1 MDRRQV
7 FFALA
12 LMGAFGCAQAV
23 TIDWQGQPMGA
34 SATTNFS
41 AFGEVPTTGATYS
54 AAFVFTLDAAPA
66 SGPRLTLTSSAN
78 SGLYLGV
85 GASGNGWQGR
95 LYKKGAG
102 TYYSQGM
109 LHKGLNVVGIVFTV
123 ENVENGKLT
132 FNSFDINGTTFGPTA
147 IGGGEEGIYWTGWQ
161 GTQITL
167 DTLAFTTAT
176 NGTLYLAA
184 GAATGEDFAL
194 LPEPTALAVLALG
207 VAGAALRR
215 RVA

>member
-34 SATTNFS
+34 GATSGFS
-41 AFGEVPTTGATYS
+41 AFGDVPMTGATYS

-78 SGLYLGV
+78 SGAYLGV
-85 GASGNGWQGR
+85 GAAGNGWQGR
-95 LYKKGAG
+95 LYRNGAD
-102 TYYSQGM
+102 TYYSRGS
-109 LHKGLNVVGIVFTV
+109 LHEGLNVVGIVFTV
-123 ENVENGKLT
+123 TDNRLT
-132 FNSFDINGTTFGPTA
+132 FNSFDINGETFGPTD
-147 IGGGEEGIYWTGWQ
+147 IGGGAEGIYWTGWK
-161 GTQITL
+161 GPEITL
-167 DTLAFTTAT
+167 DTLAFTTTT

-184 GAATGEDFAL
+184 GAATGADFAL
-194 LPEPTALAVLALG
+194 LPEPTALALLALG

-215 RVA
+215 RMA

>member
-1 MDRRQV
+1 MKMRLIAA
-7 FFALA
+7 ALLCLA
-12 LMGAFGCAQAV
+12 GSAQAV
-23 TIDWQGQPMGA
+23 TIDWQGQTMGTG
-34 SATTNFS
+34 ATTNFS
-41 AFGEVPTTGATYS
+41 AFGDVPTTGATYS

-66 SGPRLTLTSSAN
+66 TGPRLTLTSSAN
-78 SGLYLGV
+78 SGAYLGV
-85 GASGNGWQGR
+85 GAAGDGHGWQGR
-95 LYKKGAG
+95 LYRNGAD
-102 TYYSQGM
+102 TYYSRGT
-109 LHKGLNVVGIVFTV
+109 LHEGLNVVGIVFTV
-123 ENVENGKLT
+123 ADNRLT
-132 FNSFDINGTTFGPTA
+132 FNSFDINGETFGA
-147 IGGGEEGIYWTGWQ
+147 SEIGGGAEGIFWSGWQ

-194 LPEPTALAVLALG
+194 LPEPTALALLALG

>member
-78 SGLYLGV
+78 SGAYLGV
-85 GASGNGWQGR
+85 GAAGNGWQGR
-95 LYKKGAG
+95 LYKNNAG
-102 TYYSQGM
+102 TFYSRGS
-109 LHKGLNVVGIVFTV
+109 LHEGLNVVGIVFTV
-123 ENVENGKLT
+123 ENVENGTLT
-132 FNSFDINGTTFGPTA
+132 FNSFDINGVTFEA
-147 IGGGEEGIYWTGWQ
+147 SDIGGGAEGIYWTGWL
-161 GTQITL
+161 GPQITL
-167 DTLAFTTAT
+167 DTLAFTTT
-176 NGTLYLAA
+176 TGGTLYLAA
-184 GAATGEDFAL
+184 GAATGADFAL

>member
-1 MDRRQV
+1 MR
-7 FFALA
+7 
-12 LMGAFGCAQAV
+12 LMMIAAAACAACLAQAV

-34 SATTNFS
+34 GATSGFS
-41 AFGEVPTTGATYS
+41 AFGDVPTTGATYS

-66 SGPRLTLTSSAN
+66 TGPRLTLTSSAN

-95 LYKKGAG
+95 LYKNGAG
-102 TYYSQGM
+102 TYYSQGA
-109 LHKGLNVVGIVFTV
+109 LHEGLNVVGIVFTV
-123 ENVENGKLT
+123 ENGKLT
-132 FNSFDINGTTFGPTA
+132 FNAFDINGETFGPAA
-147 IGGGEEGIYWTGWQ
+147 IGGETYWTY
-161 GTQITL
+161 GTITL
-167 DTLAFTTAT
+167 ESLAFTTAT
-176 NGTLYLAA
+176 DGTLYLAA
-184 GAATGEDFAL
+184 GAATGADFAL

>member
-1 MDRRQV
+1 MR
-7 FFALA
+7 
-12 LMGAFGCAQAV
+12 LMMIAAAACAACLAQAV

-34 SATTNFS
+34 DATTNFS
-41 AFGEVPTTGATYS
+41 AFGDVPTTGATYS

-66 SGPRLTLTSSAN
+66 HGPRLALTSSAN

-95 LYKKGAG
+95 LYKNGAG
-102 TYYSQGM
+102 TFYSQGA
-109 LHKGLNVVGIVFTV
+109 LHEGLNVVGIVFTV
-123 ENVENGKLT
+123 ENNTLT
-132 FNSFDINGTTFGPTA
+132 FNSFDINGETFEPA
-147 IGGGEEGIYWTGWQ
+147 DIGGETHWTGGWT
-161 GTQITL
+161 GSDITL
-167 DTLAFTTAT
+167 DTLAFTTT
-176 NGTLYLAA
+176 TDGTLYLAA

-215 RVA
+215 RMA

>member
-1 MDRRQV
+1 MKMRLIAA
-7 FFALA
+7 ALLCLA
-12 LMGAFGCAQAV
+12 GSAQAV
-23 TIDWQGQPMGA
+23 TIDWQGQTMGDG
-34 SATTNFS
+34 ATTKFS
-41 AFGEVPTTGATYS
+41 AFGDVPKTGTTYS

-66 SGPRLTLTSSAN
+66 HGPRLTLTSSAN

-123 ENVENGKLT
+123 ENDTLT
-132 FNSFDINGTTFGPTA
+132 FNSFDINGETFGPAA
-147 IGGGEEGIYWTGWQ
+147 IGGETYWTY
-161 GTQITL
+161 GTITL
-167 DTLAFTTAT
+167 ESLAFTTVT

-194 LPEPTALAVLALG
+194 LPEPTALALLALG

-215 RVA
+215 RAA

>member
-1 MDRRQV
+1 MK
-7 FFALA
+7 
-12 LMGAFGCAQAV
+12 LMMIAAAACAACLAQAV

-34 SATTNFS
+34 GATSGFS
-41 AFGEVPTTGATYS
+41 AFGDVPTTGATYS

-78 SGLYLGV
+78 SGAYLGV
-85 GASGNGWQGR
+85 GAAGNGWQGR
-95 LYKKGAG
+95 LYRNGAG
-102 TYYSQGM
+102 TFYSRGA
-109 LHKGLNVVGIVFTV
+109 LHEGLNVVGIVFTV
-123 ENVENGKLT
+123 ENNTLM
-132 FNSFDINGTTFGPTA
+132 FNSFDINGETFGVSE

-161 GTQITL
+161 GPQITL

-176 NGTLYLAA
+176 DGTLYLAA
-184 GAATGEDFAL
+184 GAATGADFAL

>member
-23 TIDWQGQPMGA
+23 TIDWQGQPMGTG
-34 SATTNFS
+34 ATSGFS
-41 AFGEVPTTGATYS
+41 AFGDVPTTGTTYS

-78 SGLYLGV
+78 SGAYLGV
-85 GASGNGWQGR
+85 GAAGSGWQGR
-95 LYKKGAG
+95 LYRNSAG
-102 TYYSQGM
+102 TYYSRGA
-109 LHKGLNVVGIVFTV
+109 LHEGLNVVGIVFTV
-123 ENVENGKLT
+123 TDNRLT
-132 FNSFDINGTTFGPTA
+132 FNSFDINGETFGVSE
-147 IGGGEEGIYWTGWQ
+147 IGGGEEGIYWTGGWT
-161 GTQITL
+161 GSNITL

-176 NGTLYLAA
+176 DGMLYLAE
-184 GAATGEDFAL
+184 GAATGADFAL
-194 LPEPTALAVLALG
+194 LPEPTALALLALG

-215 RVA
+215 RAA